1 MLEAGDISWLREAD
15 LTVVNLHRAN
25 LSGANLGERGSWLRH
40 VTPVED
46 VARAQALP

>member
-15 LTVVNLHRAN
+15 RTAANLHKAN
-25 LSGANLGERGSWLRH
+25 LTGANLGERGSWLRH